1 MDKDKAEQIGLM
13 RYAII
18 APAVTHAIPGDMPLA
33 KFFLEASDK
42 DYIGPDGNIRKY
54 DEKTISRWYYSYR
67 KEGFSA
73 LMPKTRRDCGT
84 SRKIDSDI
92 KYHIEYYKKRF
103 PRIPATEILNR
114 LISDG
119 IVKEGDISLS
129 TVTRCVNRL
138 AEESKS
144 QTNDEMR
151 RYERPHINEV
161 WCGDSCMGPKITIE
175 GERKRLFVIALID
188 DSSRF
193 VTGAMVSFNDNFIS
207 LMDVI
212 KSATSKYGIPK
223 IFNFDNGHSYK
234 NKQMELLAARIGTSL
249 HYCQPYSPEQKSKIE
264 RWFRTLRDKWMGITD
279 FREFDS
285 LKSIQQSL
293 DSFVVK
299 YNQTIHTS
307 LNGKS
312 PEERFFSES
321 DLIHRLPN
329 DLIDKYF
336 LLEIKRRVSADCVI
350 VINNTEYEVDS
361 RYAGRSVCL
370 RYTPSMD
377 RIFLVESENDLVP
390 IKLLNKIENSKVK
403 RNKVYLSGGTD

>member
-1 MDKDKAEQIGLM
+1 MDKDKAEKIGLM

-18 APAVTHAIPGDMPLA
+18 APAVTHTLPGDMSLS

-42 DYIGPDGNIRKY
+42 EYTGLDGNIRKY
-54 DEKTISRWYYSYR
+54 DEKTISHWYYAYK
-67 KEGFSA
+67 KEGFYA
-73 LMPKTRRDCGT
+73 LIPKTRSDFGT

-92 KYHIEYYKKRF
+92 KNHIEYFKKRF
-103 PRIPATEILNR
+103 PRIPSTEILNR

-129 TVTRCVNRL
+129 TVTRCVNRIV
-138 AEESKS
+138 EESKS
-144 QTNDEMR
+144 PINEDMR

-175 GERKRLFVIALID
+175 GEKKRLFVIALID

-193 VTGAMVSFNDNFIS
+193 ITGAQVSYNDNFIS

-212 KSATSKYGIPK
+212 KSATSKFGIPK

-249 HYCQPYSPEQKSKIE
+249 HYCQPYTPEQKSKIE

-279 FREFDS
+279 FRDFDS
-285 LKSIQQSL
+285 LNSIQKSL
-293 DSFVVK
+293 DSFVIK
-299 YNQTIHTS
+299 YNKTIHTS

-336 LLEIKRRVSADCVI
+336 LLEIKRRVSTDSVI

-377 RIFLVESENDLVP
+377 KIFLVESENQLVP
-390 IKLLNKIENSKVK
+390 IRLLNKIENSKVK
-403 RNKVYLSGGTD
+403 RNKVYLSGGAD